1 MSFIQNIKTTIKR
14 LPTYHI
20 YYRRSGFY
28 NFLWKTIIN
37 LFIIIGGLVGI
48 FLLIDYYVIDFNELF
63 NDKLAQ
69 VNKAYIYGIF
79 FLSETL
85 FGMLPPDF
93 FIAWSEHEAYPLLAL
108 SFLALLSYLGGAAAF
123 GLGKV
128 MRKVPVIKR
137 IIEEKLENQAKF
149 VRKWGVLFVIVAA
162 LLPLPYA
169 TVSMAAGAIEFP
181 FWRYAFWGLTRFL
194 RFYGYAVFIFW
205 LL

>member
-1 MSFIQNIKTTIKR
+1 MSFTHHTRKLFKR

-48 FLLIDYYVIDFNELF
+48 FLLVDHYVIDFNELF
-63 NDKLAQ
+63 NDKLAHISSY
-69 VNKAYIYGIF
+69 YIYTLF
-79 FLSETL
+79 FVSEIL
-85 FGMLPPDF
+85 FGMLPPDL
-93 FIAWSEHEAYPLLAL
+93 FIAWSEHETYPLLAL
-108 SFLALLSYLGGAAAF
+108 SFLALLSYLGGAVAF
-123 GLGKV
+123 GLGKALSKHP
-128 MRKVPVIKR
+128 RIKR
-137 IIEEKLENQAKF
+137 IIEEKLENQASF